1 MNKIEIKDL
10 YLVFGPEKQKAFR
23 MLKESPRLKKANQK
37 AFSIKQKLSIILLS
51 SVHFI
56 LSLSRKTE

>member
-1 MNKIEIKDL
+1 MSLLISKYVFLQLVCLLPYGSGSEKSEI
-10 YLVFGPEKQKAFR
+10 
-23 MLKESPRLKKANQK
+23 KKANQK

>member
-1 MNKIEIKDL
+1 MRCVNL
-10 YLVFGPEKQKAFR
+10 QGT
-23 MLKESPRLKKANQK
+23 PRLKKANQK

>member
-1 MNKIEIKDL
+1 MSLIDQKICFLQLVIVYSLREWFRKSEIKKD
-10 YLVFGPEKQKAFR
+10 
-23 MLKESPRLKKANQK
+23 NQK